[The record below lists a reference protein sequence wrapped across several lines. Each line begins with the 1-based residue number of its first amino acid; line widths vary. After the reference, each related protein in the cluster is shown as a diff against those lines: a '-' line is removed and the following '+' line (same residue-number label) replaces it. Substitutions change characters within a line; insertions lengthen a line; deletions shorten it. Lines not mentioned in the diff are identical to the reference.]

1 MRTFFSALALLML
14 SAAPALAAPQEG
26 DAPPAFLTPEGGLMI
41 WTLLIFIVL
50 LLILSR
56 FAFKPLLAAVE
67 AREQSLQDAID
78 SARRDREE
86 AAALLAAQRQQL
98 EDARGEAQKL
108 IVDGRQAGERMRVD
122 MIEQTR
128 LEQQEMLERARRE
141 IGAERDRAIAELRRE
156 AVDLAILGAG
166 RVIERNMDD
175 ESNRKLVE
183 SYLSSLATDGAQR

>member
-1 MRTFFSALALLML
+1 MRTFFSAIALLML
-14 SAAPALAAPQEG
+14 SAAPLLAAPQEG

-50 LLILSR
+50 LFILSR
-56 FAFKPLLAAVE
+56 FAFRPLLAAVE
-67 AREQSLQDAID
+67 AREKSLQDAID

-108 IVDGRQAGERMRVD
+108 IVDGRQAGERMRAD

-128 LEQQEMLERARRE
+128 LEQQDMLERARRE
-141 IGAERDRAIAELRRE
+141 IGAERDRAIADLRRE

-175 ESNRKLVE
+175 ESNRRLVE
-183 SYLSSLATDGAQR
+183 SYLASLATDGAQR

>member
-50 LLILSR
+50 LFILSR

-128 LEQQEMLERARRE
+128 LEQQDMLERARRE